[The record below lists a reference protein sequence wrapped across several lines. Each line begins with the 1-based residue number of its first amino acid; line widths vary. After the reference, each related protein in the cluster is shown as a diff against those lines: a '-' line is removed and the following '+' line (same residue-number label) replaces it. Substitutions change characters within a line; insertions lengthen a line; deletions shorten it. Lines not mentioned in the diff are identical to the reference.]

1 MPMKLSLHNITASR
15 MTLILVGVNLAVF
28 LAVAL
33 AGLFGANAAA
43 DMLALPSDPE
53 SLMLRPWTL
62 LSYMF
67 TQWNAIHLIVN
78 MLWLWLWVRV
88 IEMTPSASLT
98 ATSARILGAYL
109 AGGVAGASVYLGASL
124 AGGDCGVCL
133 TGSSASVVAVIASG
147 AVVAPRAEVNLVF
160 FGRVRLLWAAAV
172 SVGLCLLGDLGAHTG
187 SALAH
192 LGGVAAGA
200 VCGLWYAR
208 SDARPRRQPR
218 GIGNSGDDRADLDAI
233 LAKVSRSGYGSL
245 SSTER
250 KRLFEISKRLS

>member
-43 DMLALPSDPE
+43 NMLALPSDPE

-78 MLWLWLWVRV
+78 MLWLWLWARV

-98 ATSARILGAYL
+98 ATSVRILGAYL
-109 AGGVAGASVYLGASL
+109 AGGVAGAAVYLGASL

-147 AVVAPRAEVNLVF
+147 AVAAPRAEVNLVL